1 MKILIIQEAGR
12 NEPNKEFR
20 EALNFHR
27 SFQKLGIDSVVW
39 GLNYENFK
47 IPYSEIS
54 KDCDVIFLLE
64 NYEIGGWVPDLSKEK
79 KLKLFWSIDSHCV
92 PTTHF
97 TTANKHNID
106 IVLYAVYNHGKL
118 FGNKK
123 TVYFPNA
130 YPDDLI
136 YPINSVK
143 KIYDVG
149 FCGSIL
155 NRESY
160 FSLLSNNFNFR
171 KDIFVIGNK
180 MVETINS
187 YKIHFNKNLSD
198 DINFRTFETLG
209 CKTFLITNPTPG
221 IDELFEIDK
230 HLVVY
235 NNNNE
240 LIEKVKYYL
249 NNENERKLIEEQG
262 YEFVKS
268 NHSYFERSKQ
278 LLKIIEE
285 HV

>member
-20 EALNFHR
+20 EAQNFHR
-27 SFQKLGIDSVVW
+27 SFQKLGIESVVW
-39 GLNYENFK
+39 GLNYNNFN

-64 NYEIGGWVPDLSKEK
+64 NYETGGWVPDLSKEK

-97 TTANKHNID
+97 STANKHDID

-118 FGNKK
+118 FGNRK
-123 TVYFPNA
+123 TIYFPNA

-136 YPINSVK
+136 YPINTVE
-143 KIYDVG
+143 KIHDVG

-160 FSLLSNNFNFR
+160 FSLLSNNFNFK
-171 KDIFVIGNK
+171 KDIFVIGDK

-221 IDELFEIDK
+221 IDKLFEIDK

-240 LIEKVKYYL
+240 LIEKVRYYL

-268 NHSYFERSKQ
+268 NHSYFERTKQ

>member
-20 EALNFHR
+20 EAKNFHR

-39 GLNYENFK
+39 GLNYENFN

-64 NYEIGGWVPDLSKEK
+64 NYETGGWVPDLSKEK

-92 PTTHF
+92 PTVHF
-97 TTANKHNID
+97 NTVKNHNID

-118 FGNKK
+118 FGNRK
-123 TVYFPNA
+123 TIYLPNA

-136 YPINSVK
+136 YPIDGIEKTN
-143 KIYDVG
+143 DVG

-155 NRESY
+155 NRQSY
-160 FSLLSNNFNFR
+160 LNLLSNNFNF
-171 KDIFVIGNK
+171 KNDIFVLGNK

-187 YKIHFNKNLSD
+187 YKIHFNRNLSD

-209 CKTFLITNPTPG
+209 CKTFLITNQTPG
-221 IDELFEIDK
+221 LEELFEIDK

-235 NNNNE
+235 KNNDE
-240 LIEKVKYYL
+240 LIEKIKFYL
-249 NNENERKLIEEQG
+249 ENENERALIENQG
-262 YEFVKS
+262 YDFVKS
-268 NHSYFERSKQ
+268 NHTYFQRAKQ
-278 LLKIIEE
+278 IVKIIKE